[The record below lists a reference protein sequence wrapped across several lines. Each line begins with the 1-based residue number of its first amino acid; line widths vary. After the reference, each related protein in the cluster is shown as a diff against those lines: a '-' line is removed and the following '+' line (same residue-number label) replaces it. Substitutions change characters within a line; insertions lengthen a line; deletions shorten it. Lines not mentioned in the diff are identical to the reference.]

1 MTQTTTTETATF
13 SETMRMFNS
22 ELLALIK
29 GEKIKTAKAVNN
41 LEYRSKSGSQPRCG
55 LLLITQSD
63 KQVGLFRWDL
73 LPSKLELVNDQLRS
87 VQLNDLL
94 HTEAREALKSAS
106 GEEEF
111 LSLIANKI
119 VGKTIN
125 SYEFVT
131 RRSNGAPYADAILIV
146 E

>member
-1 MTQTTTTETATF
+1 MTQTTTTETTAF
-13 SETMRMFNS
+13 SETMRMFNN

-41 LEYRSKSGSQPRCG
+41 LEYRSKSGSQAKCG
-55 LLLITQSD
+55 LLLTTQSD

-73 LPSKLELVNDQLRS
+73 IPSRLELVDNQLHS
-87 VQLNDLL
+87 VVLNDIL

-111 LSLIANKI
+111 LTKIANKI
-119 VGKTIN
+119 VGKTIG
-125 SYEFVT
+125 SYEFIA